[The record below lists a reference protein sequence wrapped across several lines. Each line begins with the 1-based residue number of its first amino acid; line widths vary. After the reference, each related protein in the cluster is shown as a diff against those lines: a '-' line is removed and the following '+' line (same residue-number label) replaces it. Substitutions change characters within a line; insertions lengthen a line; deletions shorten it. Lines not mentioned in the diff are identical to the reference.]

1 MRCGFYEKEITP
13 PLGQSVPGYFCARPA
28 MDVWDK
34 LYAKAAVFEGDN
46 GIVAVLILDA
56 VQVKKAFCDKVAQR
70 VTEYT
75 GIPADNLVIAATHT
89 HYGIPFGD
97 SFPDDCEFINEPDRE
112 YVKVL
117 ERLAA
122 DTVILAWK
130 RMEECTLSYS
140 MGWEGHAAFCRDYQM
155 KDGTVRTNPSSR
167 RVPNILHPYA
177 GIDPD
182 TPVLMVRNAEGQL
195 KGILFTHT
203 CHQDCVGSYV
213 YSGDYSSVVSKELKS
228 VYGSD
233 FVSIY
238 MAGCCGDINHVDPLG
253 GTRRKYT
260 DVGMLVAGAVKAAMA
275 APGEAVTGTQ
285 VAANRRWVPVYRRK
299 PSEKEMEECRK
310 ALAGEEAAFSRDWAL
325 SIIGYEANNWPDEV
339 LQPAQI
345 LRIGELWL
353 LAFPGEVYH
362 VYGQQARAVI
372 PGEKW
377 LITELSG
384 TESSYM
390 PTPELFG
397 TDIYPER
404 LTDGSFLEPRAGE
417 KMVAAFHEMIR
428 EMK

>member
-1 MRCGFYEKEITP
+1 MKCGFYEKEITP
-13 PLGQSVPGYFCARPA
+13 PLGQSLPGYFCPRPA

-34 LYAKAAVFEGDN
+34 LYAKSAVFEGEN

-89 HYGIPFGD
+89 HYGVPFGD
-97 SFPDDCEFINEPDRE
+97 SVPDDCEYINEPDRE

-140 MGWEGHAAFCRDYQM
+140 MGWEGHASFCRDYQM
-155 KDGTVRTNPSSR
+155 KDGKVRTNPSSR
-167 RVPNILHPYA
+167 RIPDILHPYSD
-177 GIDPD
+177 IDPD

-203 CHQDCVGSYV
+203 CHQDVVGHYV

-238 MAGCCGDINHVDPLG
+238 MAGCCGDINHCDPLG
-253 GTRRKYT
+253 GARRSHV
-260 DVGMLVAGAVKAAMA
+260 DVGRLVAGAVKAAMA
-275 APGEAVTGTQ
+275 VPGEPVEGQQ
-285 VAANRRWVPVYRRK
+285 VAALRRWVPIVRRK
-299 PSEKEMEECRK
+299 ATEEELAECRK
-310 ALAGEEAAFSRDWAL
+310 AIAGEEAAFSRDWAL
-325 SIIGYEANNWPDEV
+325 SIVGYEANGWPDEV

-362 VYGQQARAVI
+362 VYGQQARAAI

-397 TDIYPER
+397 TDIYPAK

-417 KMVAAFHEMIR
+417 KMVAAFHEMIK

>member
-1 MRCGFYEKEITP
+1 MKCGFYEKEITP
-13 PLGQSVPGYFCARPA
+13 PLGQSLPGYFCPRPA

-34 LYAKAAVFEGDN
+34 LYAKAAVFEGEN

-75 GIPADNLVIAATHT
+75 GIPSDHLVIAATHT
-89 HYGIPFGD
+89 HYGVPFGD
-97 SFPDDCEFINEPDRE
+97 SVPDDCEFINEPDRE

-140 MGWEGHAAFCRDYQM
+140 
-155 KDGTVRTNPSSR
+155 
-167 RVPNILHPYA
+167 NILHRYSDM
-177 GIDPD
+177 DPD
-182 TPVLMVRNAEGQL
+182 APVLMVRNTEGQL

-203 CHQDCVGSYV
+203 CHQDVVGHYV

-238 MAGCCGDINHVDPLG
+238 MAGCCGDINHCDPLG
-253 GTRRKYT
+253 GTRRSHV
-260 DVGMLVAGAVKAAMA
+260 DVGRLVAGAVKAAMA
-275 APGEAVTGTQ
+275 VPGEPVEGQQ
-285 VAANRRWVPVYRRK
+285 VAALRRWVPIVRRK
-299 PSEKEMEECRK
+299 ATEEELAECRK
-310 ALAGEEAAFSRDWAL
+310 AIAGEEAAFSRDWAL
-325 SIIGYEANNWPDEV
+325 SIIGYEANGWPDEV
-339 LQPAQI
+339 LQPAHI

-362 VYGQQARAVI
+362 VYGQQARAAI

-397 TDIYPER
+397 TDIYPQK
-404 LTDGSFLEPRAGE
+404 LTDGSFLEPKAGE

-428 EMK
+428 EMR

>member
-1 MRCGFYEKEITP
+1 MKCGFYEKEITP
-13 PLGQSVPGYFCARPA
+13 PLGQSLPGYFCPRPA

-34 LYAKAAVFEGDN
+34 LYAKAAVFEGEN

-75 GIPADNLVIAATHT
+75 GIPSDNLVIAATHT
-89 HYGIPFGD
+89 HYGVPFGD
-97 SFPDDCEFINEPDRE
+97 SVPDDCEYINEPDRE

-140 MGWEGHAAFCRDYQM
+140 MGWEGHASFCRDYQM
-155 KDGTVRTNPSSR
+155 KDGKVRTNPSSR
-167 RVPNILHPYA
+167 RIPDILHPYSD
-177 GIDPD
+177 IDPD

-203 CHQDCVGSYV
+203 CHQDVVGHYV

-238 MAGCCGDINHVDPLG
+238 MAGCCGDINHCDPLG
-253 GTRRKYT
+253 GARRSHV
-260 DVGMLVAGAVKAAMA
+260 DVGRLVAGAVKAAMA
-275 APGEAVTGTQ
+275 VPGEPVEGQQ
-285 VAANRRWVPVYRRK
+285 VAALRRWVPIVRRK
-299 PSEKEMEECRK
+299 ATEEELAECRK
-310 ALAGEEAAFSRDWAL
+310 AIAGEEAAFSRDWAL
-325 SIIGYEANNWPDEV
+325 SIVGYEANGWPDEV

-362 VYGQQARAVI
+362 VYGQQARAAI

-397 TDIYPER
+397 TDIYPAK

-417 KMVAAFHEMIR
+417 KMVVAFHEMIK

>member
-13 PLGQSVPGYFCARPA
+13 PLGQSLPGYFCPRPA

-34 LYAKAAVFEGDN
+34 LYAKAAVFEGEN
-46 GIVAVLILDA
+46 GTVAVLILDA

-75 GIPADNLVIAATHT
+75 GIPSDHLVIAATHT
-89 HYGIPFGD
+89 HYGVPFGD
-97 SFPDDCEFINEPDRE
+97 SVPDDCEFINEPDRE

-140 MGWEGHAAFCRDYQM
+140 MGWEGHASFCRDYRM
-155 KDGTVRTNPSSR
+155 KDGAVRTNPSTR
-167 RVPNILHPYA
+167 RISNILHPYSD
-177 GIDPD
+177 IDPD
-182 TPVLMVRNAEGQL
+182 TPVLMVRNTEGQL

-203 CHQDCVGSYV
+203 CHQDVVGHYV

-238 MAGCCGDINHVDPLG
+238 MAGCCGDINHCDPLG
-253 GTRRKYT
+253 GTRRSHV
-260 DVGMLVAGAVKAAMA
+260 DVGRLVAGAVKAAMA
-275 APGEAVTGTQ
+275 VPGEPVEGQQ
-285 VAANRRWVPVYRRK
+285 VAALRRWVPIVRRK
-299 PSEKEMEECRK
+299 ATEEELAECRK
-310 ALAGEEAAFSRDWAL
+310 AIAGEEAAFSRDWAL
-325 SIIGYEANNWPDEV
+325 SIIGYEANGWPDEV
-339 LQPAQI
+339 LQPAHI

-362 VYGQQARAVI
+362 VYGQQARAAI

-397 TDIYPER
+397 TDIYPQK
-404 LTDGSFLEPRAGE
+404 LTDGSFLEPKAGE

-428 EMK
+428 EMR

>member
-13 PLGQSVPGYFCARPA
+13 PLGESVPGYFCPRPA
-28 MDVWDK
+28 TDVWDK

-56 VQVKKAFCDKVAQR
+56 VQVKSDFCKKVSQR

-75 GIPADNLVIAATHT
+75 GIPADRLVIAATHT
-89 HYGIPFGD
+89 HYGVPFGD
-97 SFPDDCEFINEPDRE
+97 SFPDDCEFINEPDRIF
-112 YVKVL
+112 VKVL

-130 RMEECTLSYS
+130 RMEECTLSYH
-140 MGWEGHAAFCRDYQM
+140 MGWEGHASFCRDYRM

-177 GIDPD
+177 GIDPE

-203 CHQDCVGSYV
+203 CHQDCVSSYV

-228 VYGSD
+228 VYGDD

-238 MAGCCGDINHVDPLG
+238 MAGCCGDINHCDPLG
-253 GTRRKYT
+253 GARRKYT
-260 DVGMLVAGAVKAAMA
+260 DVGLLVAGAVKAAMA
-275 APGEAVTGTQ
+275 APGEAVAGTQ
-285 VAANRRWVPVYRRK
+285 VDAQRRWIPIGRRK
-299 PSEKEMEECRK
+299 ATEAELAECRK

-339 LQPAQI
+339 LQPVQI
-345 LRIGELWL
+345 LRLGELWL
-353 LAFPGEVYH
+353 FAFPGEVYH
-362 VYGQQARAVI
+362 VYGQQVREAI

-384 TESSYM
+384 TESSYV

-397 TDIYPER
+397 TDIYPEK
-404 LTDGSFLEPRAGE
+404 LTDGSFLAPDAGQ
-417 KMVAAFHEMIR
+417 KLVAAFHEMIA

>member
-1 MRCGFYEKEITP
+1 MKCGFYEKEITP
-13 PLGQSVPGYFCARPA
+13 PLGQSLPGYFCPRPA
-28 MDVWDK
+28 EDVWDK
-34 LYAKAAVFEGDN
+34 LYAKAAVFEGEN
-46 GIVAVLILDA
+46 GTVAVLILDA
-56 VQVKKAFCDKVAQR
+56 VQVKKAFCEKVAQR

-75 GIPADNLVIAATHT
+75 GIPGDNLVIAATHT
-89 HYGIPFGD
+89 HYGVPFGD

-112 YVKVL
+112 YLKVL

-140 MGWEGHAAFCRDYQM
+140 MGWEGQAAFCRDYRM

-167 RVPNILHPYA
+167 RVPNILHPYSDT
-177 GIDPD
+177 DPE
-182 TPVLMVRNAEGQL
+182 TPVLMVRNAEGVL

-203 CHQDCVGSYV
+203 CHQDTVGSYV

-238 MAGCCGDINHVDPLG
+238 MAGCCGDINHCDPLG

-275 APGEAVTGTQ
+275 KSGEPVEGNQ
-285 VAANRRWVPVYRRK
+285 VAAQRRWVPVFRRK
-299 PSEKEMEECRK
+299 ATEAELAECKK

-325 SIIGYEANNWPDEV
+325 SIIGYEAKGLPDEV

-362 VYGQQARAVI
+362 IYGKQAREAI

-397 TDIYPER
+397 TDIYPEK

-417 KMVAAFHEMIR
+417 KMVAAFHALIK

>member
-1 MRCGFYEKEITP
+1 MKCGFYEKEITP
-13 PLGQSVPGYFCARPA
+13 PLGQSLPGYFCPRPA

-34 LYAKAAVFEGDN
+34 LYAKAAVFEGEN

-89 HYGIPFGD
+89 HYGVPFGD
-97 SFPDDCEFINEPDRE
+97 SVPDDCEYINEPDRE

-140 MGWEGHAAFCRDYQM
+140 MGWEGHASFCRDYQM
-155 KDGTVRTNPSSR
+155 KDGKVRTNPSSR
-167 RVPNILHPYA
+167 RIPDILHPYSD
-177 GIDPD
+177 IDPD

-203 CHQDCVGSYV
+203 CHQDVVGHYV

-238 MAGCCGDINHVDPLG
+238 MAGCCGDINHCDPLG
-253 GTRRKYT
+253 GARRSHV
-260 DVGMLVAGAVKAAMA
+260 DVGRLVAGAVKAAMA
-275 APGEAVTGTQ
+275 VPGEPVEGQQ
-285 VAANRRWVPVYRRK
+285 VAALRRWVPIVRRK
-299 PSEKEMEECRK
+299 ATEEELAECRK
-310 ALAGEEAAFSRDWAL
+310 AIAGEEAAFSRDWAL
-325 SIIGYEANNWPDEV
+325 SIVGYEANGWPDEV

-362 VYGQQARAVI
+362 VYGQQARAAI

-397 TDIYPER
+397 TDIYPAK

-417 KMVAAFHEMIR
+417 KMVAAFHEMIK

>member
-1 MRCGFYEKEITP
+1 MKCGFYEKEITP
-13 PLGQSVPGYFCARPA
+13 PLGQSLPGYFCPRPA

-34 LYAKAAVFEGDN
+34 LYAKSAVFEGEN

-56 VQVKKAFCDKVAQR
+56 VQVKKAFCEKVAQR

-89 HYGIPFGD
+89 HYGVPFGD
-97 SFPDDCEFINEPDRE
+97 SVPDDCEYINEPDRE

-140 MGWEGHAAFCRDYQM
+140 MGWEGHASFCRDYQM
-155 KDGTVRTNPSSR
+155 KDGKVRTNPSSR
-167 RVPNILHPYA
+167 RIPDILHPYSD
-177 GIDPD
+177 IDPD

-203 CHQDCVGSYV
+203 CHQDVVGHYV

-238 MAGCCGDINHVDPLG
+238 MAGCCGDINHCDPLG
-253 GTRRKYT
+253 GARRSHV
-260 DVGMLVAGAVKAAMA
+260 DVGRLVAGAVKAAMA
-275 APGEAVTGTQ
+275 VPGEPVEGQQ
-285 VAANRRWVPVYRRK
+285 VAALRRWVPIVRRK
-299 PSEKEMEECRK
+299 ATEEELAECRK
-310 ALAGEEAAFSRDWAL
+310 AIAGEEAAFSRDWAL
-325 SIIGYEANNWPDEV
+325 SIVGYEANGWPDEV

-362 VYGQQARAVI
+362 VYGQQARAAI

-397 TDIYPER
+397 TDIYPAK

-417 KMVAAFHEMIR
+417 KMVAAFHEMIK